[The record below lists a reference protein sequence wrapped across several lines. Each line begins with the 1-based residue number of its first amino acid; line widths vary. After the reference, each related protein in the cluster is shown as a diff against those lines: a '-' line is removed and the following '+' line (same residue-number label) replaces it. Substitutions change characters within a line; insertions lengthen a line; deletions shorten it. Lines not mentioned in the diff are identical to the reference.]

1 MMKDFINE
9 ILFLSRELKMRI
21 CVSVI
26 RTDDGKFRFY
36 QPTLR
41 CEGQM
46 ASVDDIGE
54 GGLSVLK
61 TELSK
66 YKHLI
71 FMPEVS
77 IINETK
83 NYLRIR
89 GMSLDN
95 YIQNLWI
102 EIGDDV

>member
-1 MMKDFINE
+1 
-9 ILFLSRELKMRI
+9 MRI

-26 RTDDGKFRFY
+26 RTDDGKFKFY

-41 CEGQM
+41 CEGLM

-54 GGLSVLK
+54 GGLNILK
-61 TELSK
+61 AELSK
-66 YKHLI
+66 YRRLV
-71 FMPEVS
+71 FMSEVS

-89 GMSLDN
+89 GMSLDR
-95 YIQNLWI
+95 YIQNLWV
-102 EIGDDV
+102 EIGDDE

>member
-1 MMKDFINE
+1 MKDFINE
-9 ILFLSRELKMRI
+9 ILFLIRELKMRI

-26 RTDDGKFRFY
+26 RTDDGKFKFY

-41 CEGQM
+41 CEGPM
-46 ASVDDIGE
+46 ASVDDVGE
-54 GGLSVLK
+54 GGLNILK

-66 YKHLI
+66 YRRLV

-89 GMSLDN
+89 GMSLDR
-95 YIQNLWI
+95 YIQNLWV
-102 EIGDDV
+102 EIGDDE